1 MYLDE
6 YKRWLAAELDD
17 ADLKPEL
24 AKIEGND
31 DEIKDRFA
39 VALKFGTAGL
49 RGVLGAGT
57 NRMNIYVVRQATQG
71 LANWVKTQG
80 GSQTVAISYDSRL
93 KSDVFAKTA
102 AGVLAANG
110 IKVRIYDALMPVP
123 ALSFATRYYQCN
135 AGIIATDSKYGDQ
148 LNIRVLEKTKPTAS
162 IISPTQGSVLGS
174 ATQDIKMEL
183 QDAGGSG
190 LNMTSVIFKVN
201 SVQVT
206 QGVSWTDQGGK
217 KVCTYR
223 AANLSDGS
231 NSVSLQVTD
240 NDGNIS
246 DVATVAFVIST
257 SAPTLNVT
265 SPTEGLLTNSNRVTV
280 AGTAAAGSDA
290 VTLTSVKING
300 EVVSFGSGGAFSKEI
315 TLREGENEI
324 TVVAE
329 DSIGKTTSVTRHVT
343 VDTKAPI
350 ISDVEAEATTVNAN
364 GMIRLSFKIVDPA
377 D

>member
-1 MYLDE
+1 MSEITRAYAV
-6 YKRWLAAELDD
+6 YKGQQYNASYNSGTQLWKVDIPSGAESSYGQNNHTY
-17 ADLKPEL
+17 PIEL
-24 AKIEGND
+24 HAFD
-31 DEIKDRFA
+31 
-39 VALKFGTAGL
+39 
-49 RGVLGAGT
+49 
-57 NRMNIYVVRQATQG
+57 
-71 LANWVKTQG
+71 
-80 GSQTVAISYDSRL
+80 
-93 KSDVFAKTA
+93 A
-102 AGVLAANG
+102 AGN
-110 IKVRIYDALMPVP
+110 
-123 ALSFATRYYQCN
+123 
-135 AGIIATDSKYGDQ
+135 
-148 LNIRVLEKTKPTAS
+148 ETKPVAK

-174 ATQDIKMEL
+174 AAQDIKLEL
-183 QDAGGSG
+183 SDAGGSG
-190 LNMTSVIFKVN
+190 LNMASVIFKVN
-201 SVQVT
+201 NVQVT
-206 QGVSWTDQGGK
+206 QGVSWADQGGK
-217 KVCTYR
+217 KVCTYH
-223 AANLSDGS
+223 ATNLSDGS

-240 NDGNIS
+240 NDGNVS
-246 DVATVAFVIST
+246 DAATVSFVIST

-265 SPTEGLLTNSNRVTV
+265 SPQDNLLTNSNRVTV